1 MSEPVVKRTLSKR
14 LSRTIMFLAVPLFVL
29 SLGFFYQF
37 TRDLLQKEA
46 VERSHTIL
54 STTVQL
60 VENYLN
66 AIETAAKSNAWM
78 LEEHFNPDSLP
89 ALSHRLVRLNRS
101 VLSCSVAA
109 EPDAFPGYGESF
121 SVYSV
126 HDGDSVITSI
136 EPEYE
141 YFQKN
146 WYKKPM
152 QSGRPCW
159 INPFSD
165 FTEGVI
171 NHHDA
176 VGSYCIPLRPH
187 GDRIEGVVSVDFSF
201 QMLRKTILATH
212 HPYPSSYY
220 MMLGPAG
227 GYLIHPES
235 SLLFKKTIF
244 TATDSVEHPDIIA
257 LGREM
262 TSGKTGTMHVY
273 FDDVHCHV
281 AYMPVMDGGWSIALV
296 CHEDDI
302 LADYNHLTI
311 ILIIFIIVGMLVIA
325 WITRKVVQR
334 NIRPL
339 NELMKATKK
348 IAEGNYDTK
357 ILSTNHKDVVGKLQN
372 ALRNMQQALISRQ
385 ESIRQNDAEIAEESA
400 ELERTL
406 PLVEEASKRR
416 KTFIQNVSRQ
426 FITPL
431 NVIEGLTRVMRSS
444 ITSRRNSDAS
454 ENKPSDDIGEVRAM
468 MKYHAL
474 QLLRTTSML
483 YDTSDTG
490 TAEKSRYQRT
500 DDVTCNELAHE
511 TINYVKEQFSGAV
524 IHFESELPDN
534 LSIKTNRLYL
544 MRTLREMLYN
554 AAKYSDRQHIVLRL
568 TQTDTTV
575 CFIIEDVGPGL
586 PENSKE
592 LIFMPFT
599 KVDDLTDGLGLGL
612 PLCKAHM
619 EGLGGTF
626 SYDDSYRQG
635 CRFIAEL
642 PKEGNSTSPN

>member
-37 TRDLLQKEA
+37 TRELLQKEA
-46 VERSHTIL
+46 VQRSHTIL

-60 VENYLN
+60 VENYLS

-101 VLSCSVAA
+101 VLSCSVAT
-109 EPDAFPGYGESF
+109 EPDAFPGYGDSF

-126 HDGDSVITSI
+126 HDGDTVITSI

-152 QSGRPCW
+152 QTGRPCW

-201 QMLRKTILATH
+201 QTLRKTILATH
-212 HPYPSSYY
+212 HPYPNSYY

-244 TATDSVEHPDIIA
+244 TATDSIEHPDIIA

-262 TSGKTGTMHVY
+262 TSGKTGTMHVNL
-273 FDDVHCHV
+273 DDEHCHV
-281 AYMPVMDGGWSIALV
+281 AYMPVMNGGWSIALV

-302 LADYNHLTI
+302 LADYNHLTT
-311 ILIIFIIVGMLVIA
+311 ILIIFVIVGMLVIA
-325 WITRKVVQR
+325 WLTRKVVQR

-357 ILSTNHKDVVGKLQN
+357 IPTTQHKDVVGKLQN
-372 ALRNMQQALISRQ
+372 ALRNMQQALLSRQ
-385 ESIRQNDAEIAEESA
+385 EDIRQNDAKLAEESA

-406 PLVEEASKRR
+406 PQVEEASKRR

-426 FITPL
+426 FMTPL
-431 NVIEGLTRVMRSS
+431 NVIEGLTRVMRSN
-444 ITSRRNSDAS
+444 IAS
-454 ENKPSDDIGEVRAM
+454 KRDSNTGENWQSDDISQVKTM
-468 MKYHAL
+468 MKYSAL

-490 TAEKSRYQRT
+490 TSEESRYQRN
-500 DDVTCNELAHE
+500 DNVLCNELARE
-511 TINYVKEQFSGAV
+511 CINYVKEPFSGAV
-524 IHFESELPDN
+524 VHFETELPDSF
-534 LSIKTNRLYL
+534 SIKTNRLYL

-575 CFIIEDVGPGL
+575 CFIIEDIGPGL

-592 LIFMPFT
+592 LIFTPFT
-599 KVDDLTDGLGLGL
+599 KVNDLTDGLGLGL

-619 EGLGGTF
+619 EGLGGNF
-626 SYDDSYRQG
+626 IYDDSYRQG
-635 CRFIAEL
+635 CRFIAEI
-642 PKEGNSTSPN
+642 PKE

>member
-37 TRDLLQKEA
+37 TRELLQKEA
-46 VERSHTIL
+46 VQRSHTIL

-60 VENYLN
+60 VENYLS

-101 VLSCSVAA
+101 VLSCSVAT
-109 EPDAFPGYGESF
+109 EPDAFPGYGDSF

-126 HDGDSVITSI
+126 HDGDTVITSI

-152 QSGRPCW
+152 QTGRPCW

-201 QMLRKTILATH
+201 QTLRKTILATH
-212 HPYPSSYY
+212 HPYPNSYY

-244 TATDSVEHPDIIA
+244 TATDSIEHPDIIA

-262 TSGKTGTMHVY
+262 TSGKTGTMHVNL
-273 FDDVHCHV
+273 DDEHCHV
-281 AYMPVMDGGWSIALV
+281 AYMPVMNGGWSIALV

-302 LADYNHLTI
+302 LADYNHLTT
-311 ILIIFIIVGMLVIA
+311 ILIIFVIVGMLVIA
-325 WITRKVVQR
+325 WLTRKVVQR

-357 ILSTNHKDVVGKLQN
+357 IPTTQHKDVVGKLQN
-372 ALRNMQQALISRQ
+372 ALRNMQQALLSRQ
-385 ESIRQNDAEIAEESA
+385 EDIRQNDAKLAEESA

-406 PLVEEASKRR
+406 PQVEEASKRR
-416 KTFIQNVSRQ
+416 KKFIQNVSRQ
-426 FITPL
+426 FMTPL
-431 NVIEGLTRVMRSS
+431 NVIEGLTRVMRSN
-444 ITSRRNSDAS
+444 IAS
-454 ENKPSDDIGEVRAM
+454 KRDSNTGENWQSDDISQVKTM
-468 MKYHAL
+468 MKYSAL

-490 TAEKSRYQRT
+490 TSEESRYQRN
-500 DDVTCNELAHE
+500 DNVLCNELARE
-511 TINYVKEQFSGAV
+511 CINYVKEPFSGAV
-524 IHFESELPDN
+524 VHFETELPN
-534 LSIKTNRLYL
+534 SFSIKTNRLYL

-575 CFIIEDVGPGL
+575 CFIIEDIGPGL

-592 LIFMPFT
+592 LIFTPFT
-599 KVDDLTDGLGLGL
+599 KVNDLTDGLGLGL

-619 EGLGGTF
+619 EGLGGNF
-626 SYDDSYRQG
+626 IYDDSYRQG
-635 CRFIAEL
+635 CRFIAEI
-642 PKEGNSTSPN
+642 PKE

>member
-37 TRDLLQKEA
+37 TRELLQKEA
-46 VERSHTIL
+46 VQRSHTIL

-60 VENYLN
+60 VENYLS

-101 VLSCSVAA
+101 VLSCSVAT
-109 EPDAFPGYGESF
+109 EPDAFPGYGDSF

-126 HDGDSVITSI
+126 HDGDTVITSI

-152 QSGRPCW
+152 QTGRPCW

-201 QMLRKTILATH
+201 QTLRKTILATH
-212 HPYPSSYY
+212 HPYQNSYY

-244 TATDSVEHPDIIA
+244 TATDSIEHPDIIA

-262 TSGKTGTMHVY
+262 TSGKTGTMHVNL
-273 FDDVHCHV
+273 DDEHCHV
-281 AYMPVMDGGWSIALV
+281 AYMPVMNGGWSIALV

-302 LADYNHLTI
+302 LADYNHLTT
-311 ILIIFIIVGMLVIA
+311 ILIIFVIVGMLVIA
-325 WITRKVVQR
+325 WLTRKVVQR

-357 ILSTNHKDVVGKLQN
+357 IPTTQHKDVVGKLQN
-372 ALRNMQQALISRQ
+372 ALRNMQQALLSRQ
-385 ESIRQNDAEIAEESA
+385 EDIRQNDAKLAEESA

-406 PLVEEASKRR
+406 PQVEEASKRR
-416 KTFIQNVSRQ
+416 KKFIQNVSRQ
-426 FITPL
+426 FMTPL
-431 NVIEGLTRVMRSS
+431 NVIEGLTRVMRSN
-444 ITSRRNSDAS
+444 IAS
-454 ENKPSDDIGEVRAM
+454 KRDSNTGENWQSDDISQVKTM
-468 MKYHAL
+468 MKYSAL

-490 TAEKSRYQRT
+490 TSEESRYQRN
-500 DDVTCNELAHE
+500 DNVLCNELARE
-511 TINYVKEQFSGAV
+511 CINYVKEPFSGAV
-524 IHFESELPDN
+524 VHFETELPDSF
-534 LSIKTNRLYL
+534 SIKTNRLYL

-575 CFIIEDVGPGL
+575 CFIIEDIGPGL

-592 LIFMPFT
+592 LIFTPFT
-599 KVDDLTDGLGLGL
+599 KVNDLTDGLGLGL

-619 EGLGGTF
+619 EGLGGNF
-626 SYDDSYRQG
+626 IYDDSYRQG
-635 CRFIAEL
+635 CRFIAEI
-642 PKEGNSTSPN
+642 PKE

>member
-37 TRDLLQKEA
+37 TRELLQKEA
-46 VERSHTIL
+46 VQRSHTIL

-60 VENYLN
+60 VENYLS

-101 VLSCSVAA
+101 VLSCSVAT
-109 EPDAFPGYGESF
+109 EPDAFPGYGDSF

-126 HDGDSVITSI
+126 HDGDTVITSI

-152 QSGRPCW
+152 QTGRPCW

-201 QMLRKTILATH
+201 QTLRKTILATH
-212 HPYPSSYY
+212 HPYPNSYY

-244 TATDSVEHPDIIA
+244 TATDSIEHPDIIA

-262 TSGKTGTMHVY
+262 TSGKTGTMHVNL
-273 FDDVHCHV
+273 DDEHCHV
-281 AYMPVMDGGWSIALV
+281 TYMPVMNGGWSIALV

-302 LADYNHLTI
+302 LADYNHLTT
-311 ILIIFIIVGMLVIA
+311 ILIIFVIVGMLVIA
-325 WITRKVVQR
+325 WLTRKVVQR

-357 ILSTNHKDVVGKLQN
+357 IPTTQHKDVVGKLQN
-372 ALRNMQQALISRQ
+372 ALRNMQQALLSRQ
-385 ESIRQNDAEIAEESA
+385 EDIRQNDAKLAEESA

-406 PLVEEASKRR
+406 PQVEEASKRR
-416 KTFIQNVSRQ
+416 KKFIQNVSRQ
-426 FITPL
+426 FMTPL
-431 NVIEGLTRVMRSS
+431 NVIEGLTRVMRSN
-444 ITSRRNSDAS
+444 IAS
-454 ENKPSDDIGEVRAM
+454 KRDSNTGENWQSDDISQVKTM
-468 MKYHAL
+468 MKYSAL

-490 TAEKSRYQRT
+490 TSEESRYQRN
-500 DDVTCNELAHE
+500 DNVLCNELARE
-511 TINYVKEQFSGAV
+511 CINYVKEPFSGAV
-524 IHFESELPDN
+524 VHFETELPD
-534 LSIKTNRLYL
+534 SFGIKTNRLYL

-575 CFIIEDVGPGL
+575 CFIIEDIGPGL

-592 LIFMPFT
+592 LIFTPFT
-599 KVDDLTDGLGLGL
+599 KVNDLTDGLGLGL
-612 PLCKAHM
+612 SLCKAHM
-619 EGLGGTF
+619 EGLGGNF
-626 SYDDSYRQG
+626 IYDDSYRQG
-635 CRFIAEL
+635 CRFIAEI
-642 PKEGNSTSPN
+642 PKE

>member
-37 TRDLLQKEA
+37 TRELLQKEA
-46 VERSHTIL
+46 VQRSHTIL

-60 VENYLN
+60 VENYLS

-109 EPDAFPGYGESF
+109 EPDAFPGYGDSF

-126 HDGDSVITSI
+126 HDGDTVITSI

-152 QSGRPCW
+152 QTGRPCW

-201 QMLRKTILATH
+201 QTLRKTILATH
-212 HPYPSSYY
+212 HPYPNSYY

-244 TATDSVEHPDIIA
+244 TATDSIEHPDVIA

-262 TSGKTGTMHVY
+262 TSGKTGTMHVNL
-273 FDDVHCHV
+273 DDEHCHV
-281 AYMPVMDGGWSIALV
+281 AYMPVMNGGWSIALV

-311 ILIIFIIVGMLVIA
+311 ILIIFVIVGMLVIA
-325 WITRKVVQR
+325 WLTRKVVQR

-357 ILSTNHKDVVGKLQN
+357 IPTTQHKDVVGKLQN
-372 ALRNMQQALISRQ
+372 ALRNMQQALLSRQ
-385 ESIRQNDAEIAEESA
+385 EDIRQNDAKLAEESA

-406 PLVEEASKRR
+406 PQVEEASKRR

-426 FITPL
+426 FMTPL
-431 NVIEGLTRVMRSS
+431 NVIEGLTRVMRSN
-444 ITSRRNSDAS
+444 IAS
-454 ENKPSDDIGEVRAM
+454 KRDSNTGENWQSDDISQVKTM
-468 MKYHAL
+468 MKYSAL

-490 TAEKSRYQRT
+490 TSEESRYQRN
-500 DDVTCNELAHE
+500 DNVLCNELARE
-511 TINYVKEQFSGAV
+511 SINYVKEPFSGAV
-524 IHFESELPDN
+524 VHFETELPDSF
-534 LSIKTNRLYL
+534 SIKTNRLYL

-575 CFIIEDVGPGL
+575 CFIIEDIGPGL

-592 LIFMPFT
+592 LIFTPFT
-599 KVDDLTDGLGLGL
+599 KVNDLTDGLGLGL

-619 EGLGGTF
+619 EGLGGNF
-626 SYDDSYRQG
+626 IYDDSYRQG
-635 CRFIAEL
+635 CRFIAEI
-642 PKEGNSTSPN
+642 PKE

>member
-37 TRDLLQKEA
+37 TRELLQKEA
-46 VERSHTIL
+46 VQRSHTIL

-60 VENYLN
+60 VENYLS

-101 VLSCSVAA
+101 VLSCSVAT
-109 EPDAFPGYGESF
+109 EPDAFPGYGDNF

-126 HDGDSVITSI
+126 HDGDTVITSI

-152 QSGRPCW
+152 QTGRPCW

-201 QMLRKTILATH
+201 QTLRKTILATH
-212 HPYPSSYY
+212 HPYPNSYY

-244 TATDSVEHPDIIA
+244 TATDSIEHPDIIA

-262 TSGKTGTMHVY
+262 TSGKTGAMHVNL
-273 FDDVHCHV
+273 DDEHCHV
-281 AYMPVMDGGWSIALV
+281 AYMPVMNGGWSIALV

-302 LADYNHLTI
+302 LADYNHLTT
-311 ILIIFIIVGMLVIA
+311 ILIIFVIVGMLVIA
-325 WITRKVVQR
+325 WLTRKVVQR

-357 ILSTNHKDVVGKLQN
+357 IPTTQHKDVVGKLQN
-372 ALRNMQQALISRQ
+372 ALRNMQQALLSRQ
-385 ESIRQNDAEIAEESA
+385 EDIRQNDAKLAEESA

-406 PLVEEASKRR
+406 PQVEEASKRR
-416 KTFIQNVSRQ
+416 KKFIQNVSRQ
-426 FITPL
+426 FMTPL
-431 NVIEGLTRVMRSS
+431 NVIEGLTRVMRSN
-444 ITSRRNSDAS
+444 IAS
-454 ENKPSDDIGEVRAM
+454 KRDSNTGENWQSDDISQVKTM
-468 MKYHAL
+468 MKYSAL

-490 TAEKSRYQRT
+490 TSEESRYQRN
-500 DDVTCNELAHE
+500 DNVLCNELARE
-511 TINYVKEQFSGAV
+511 CINYVKEPFSGAV
-524 IHFESELPDN
+524 VHFETELPDSF
-534 LSIKTNRLYL
+534 SIKTNRLYL

-575 CFIIEDVGPGL
+575 CFIIEDIGPGL

-592 LIFMPFT
+592 LIFTPFT
-599 KVDDLTDGLGLGL
+599 KVNDLTDGLGLGL

-619 EGLGGTF
+619 EGLGGNF
-626 SYDDSYRQG
+626 IYDDSYRQG
-635 CRFIAEL
+635 CRFIAEI
-642 PKEGNSTSPN
+642 PKE

>member
-37 TRDLLQKEA
+37 TRELLQKEA
-46 VERSHTIL
+46 VQRSHTIL

-60 VENYLN
+60 VENYLS

-101 VLSCSVAA
+101 VLSCSVAT
-109 EPDAFPGYGESF
+109 EPDAFPGYGDNF

-126 HDGDSVITSI
+126 HDGDTVITSI

-152 QSGRPCW
+152 QTGRPCW

-201 QMLRKTILATH
+201 QTLRKTILATH
-212 HPYPSSYY
+212 HPYPNSYY
-220 MMLGPAG
+220 MMLGPVG

-244 TATDSVEHPDIIA
+244 TATDSIEHPDIIA

-262 TSGKTGTMHVY
+262 TSGKTGTMHVNL
-273 FDDVHCHV
+273 DDEHCHV
-281 AYMPVMDGGWSIALV
+281 AYMPVMNGGWSIALV

-311 ILIIFIIVGMLVIA
+311 ILIIFVIVGMLVIA
-325 WITRKVVQR
+325 WLTRKVVQR

-357 ILSTNHKDVVGKLQN
+357 IPTTQHKDVVGKLQN
-372 ALRNMQQALISRQ
+372 ALRNMQQALLSRQ
-385 ESIRQNDAEIAEESA
+385 EDIRQNDAKLAEESA

-406 PLVEEASKRR
+406 PQVEEASKRR
-416 KTFIQNVSRQ
+416 KKFIQNVSRQ
-426 FITPL
+426 FMTPL
-431 NVIEGLTRVMRSS
+431 NVIEGLTRVMRSN
-444 ITSRRNSDAS
+444 IAS
-454 ENKPSDDIGEVRAM
+454 KRDSNTGENWQSDDISQVKTM
-468 MKYHAL
+468 MKYSAL

-490 TAEKSRYQRT
+490 TSEESRYQRN
-500 DDVTCNELAHE
+500 DNVLCNELARE
-511 TINYVKEQFSGAV
+511 CINYVKEPFSGAV
-524 IHFESELPDN
+524 VHFETELPN
-534 LSIKTNRLYL
+534 SFSIKTNRLYL

-575 CFIIEDVGPGL
+575 CFIIEDIGPGL

-592 LIFMPFT
+592 LIFTPFT
-599 KVDDLTDGLGLGL
+599 KVNDLTDGLGLGL

-619 EGLGGTF
+619 EGLGGNF
-626 SYDDSYRQG
+626 IYDDSYRQG
-635 CRFIAEL
+635 CRFIAEI
-642 PKEGNSTSPN
+642 PKE

>member
-37 TRDLLQKEA
+37 TRELLQKEA
-46 VERSHTIL
+46 VQRSHTIL

-60 VENYLN
+60 VENYLS

-109 EPDAFPGYGESF
+109 EPDAFPGYGDSF

-126 HDGDSVITSI
+126 HDGDTVITSI

-152 QSGRPCW
+152 QTGRPCW

-201 QMLRKTILATH
+201 QTLRKTILATH
-212 HPYPSSYY
+212 HPYPNSYY

-244 TATDSVEHPDIIA
+244 TATDSIEHPDVIA

-262 TSGKTGTMHVY
+262 TSGKTGTMHVNL
-273 FDDVHCHV
+273 DDEHCHV
-281 AYMPVMDGGWSIALV
+281 AYMPVMNGGWSIALV

-311 ILIIFIIVGMLVIA
+311 ILIIFVIVGMLVIA
-325 WITRKVVQR
+325 WLTRKVVQR

-357 ILSTNHKDVVGKLQN
+357 IPTTQHKDVVGKLQN
-372 ALRNMQQALISRQ
+372 ALRNMQQALLSRQ
-385 ESIRQNDAEIAEESA
+385 EDIRQNDAKLAEESA

-406 PLVEEASKRR
+406 PQVEEASKRR

-426 FITPL
+426 FMTPL
-431 NVIEGLTRVMRSS
+431 NVIEGLTRVMRSN
-444 ITSRRNSDAS
+444 IAS
-454 ENKPSDDIGEVRAM
+454 KRDSNTGENWQSDDISQVKTM
-468 MKYHAL
+468 MKYSAL

-490 TAEKSRYQRT
+490 TSEESRYQRN
-500 DDVTCNELAHE
+500 DNVLCNELARE
-511 TINYVKEQFSGAV
+511 CINYVKEPFSGAV
-524 IHFESELPDN
+524 VHFETELPDSF
-534 LSIKTNRLYL
+534 SIKTNRLYL

-575 CFIIEDVGPGL
+575 CFIIEDIGPGL

-592 LIFMPFT
+592 LIFTPFT
-599 KVDDLTDGLGLGL
+599 KVNDLTDGLGLGL

-619 EGLGGTF
+619 EGLGGNF
-626 SYDDSYRQG
+626 IYDDSYRQG
-635 CRFIAEL
+635 CRFIAEI
-642 PKEGNSTSPN
+642 PKE